1 MKRIGMILPTVLL
14 LLLFVSISSTSLI
27 SFVNAKTRDIS
38 HAQRKLENQ
47 LDAGNTFFAL
57 LGYFQKKYSDSA
69 ALNIAAINTFSAT
82 DTAPEWYNSTIQKM
96 SVGTLEDTYWLQTFD
111 QFQHSFYLP
120 TSTMTLA
127 LQELTPGGDIEVVV
141 RPHKVFPNMLLA
153 TIRVTRSGFAE
164 SIFWGFI
171 SPRYFSNWAVF
182 LLNGISNAYYGPG
195 EFVDGPSYY
204 GGSGIGVAINVPP
217 KTEAEKEH
225 PASQGIGATF
235 VGNMMNRK
243 PRIHQLGY
251 NGSPEKKT
259 LWIDENN
266 DGVKD
271 RELLSAQQYV
281 AWTEYG
287 SKYYVYFGASS
298 SKPAKIIIAN
308 QLQVDGNDLVL
319 SEILT
324 SETGETLEPGTDALK
339 AEAFTKYFPWYFRS
353 GLTYVTD
360 DIKSS
365 MESKF
370 GEMKSYYQGFIDNN
384 RVVSSQSVLDSYFN
398 SSSIGNNS
406 LGVFFGGAVPT
417 SITYEGKFFDSYYY
431 IEDVSTGNNKITV
444 NAINKL
450 DYGSVEVLT
459 DVLSGQQIFARY
471 NLSGFDT
478 SEKYS
483 VHEYWYI
490 EEYEVWEKNNNGWS
504 RKSRNNSRDVAQVV
518 ITKSSEFDSLP
529 PWNAK
534 SFFVT
539 KTGQG
544 AGSVNLLDQDLGT
557 IDMQHAGVFICENDI
572 KVGGGGLPQGTGH
585 GSKLSL
591 VDGRYSFISM
601 AGNIKII
608 GDIVYNDIYSDIQQ
622 YLNKELIG
630 TNVDLN
636 RLVSENNANDM
647 LNLVAIDKDIYMPY
661 EENKNHKN
669 IKIMSNIFAFGN
681 NGSGSFRIEKYED
694 FNDMGYRH
702 VFGTIVGKSA
712 SPTYTYG
719 NNNKIK
725 GFQEFN
731 VYDDRLYSNEDLPVA
746 TPESSLL
753 MAFGFGAR

>member
-1 MKRIGMILPTVLL
+1 MY
-14 LLLFVSISSTSLI
+14 
-27 SFVNAKTRDIS
+27 A
-38 HAQRKLENQ
+38 
-47 LDAGNTFFAL
+47 
-57 LGYFQKKYSDSA
+57 
-69 ALNIAAINTFSAT
+69 
-82 DTAPEWYNSTIQKM
+82 
-96 SVGTLEDTYWLQTFD
+96 
-111 QFQHSFYLP
+111 
-120 TSTMTLA
+120 
-127 LQELTPGGDIEVVV
+127 
-141 RPHKVFPNMLLA
+141 
-153 TIRVTRSGFAE
+153 
-164 SIFWGFI
+164 
-171 SPRYFSNWAVF
+171 
-182 LLNGISNAYYGPG
+182 
-195 EFVDGPSYY
+195 
-204 GGSGIGVAINVPP
+204 
-217 KTEAEKEH
+217 
-225 PASQGIGATF
+225 
-235 VGNMMNRK
+235 
-243 PRIHQLGY
+243 
-251 NGSPEKKT
+251 
-259 LWIDENN
+259 
-266 DGVKD
+266 
-271 RELLSAQQYV
+271 
-281 AWTEYG
+281 
-287 SKYYVYFGASS
+287 
-298 SKPAKIIIAN
+298 
-308 QLQVDGNDLVL
+308 
-319 SEILT
+319 
-324 SETGETLEPGTDALK
+324 
-339 AEAFTKYFPWYFRS
+339 
-353 GLTYVTD
+353 
-360 DIKSS
+360 
-365 MESKF
+365 
-370 GEMKSYYQGFIDNN
+370 
-384 RVVSSQSVLDSYFN
+384 
-398 SSSIGNNS
+398 
-406 LGVFFGGAVPT
+406 
-417 SITYEGKFFDSYYY
+417 
-431 IEDVSTGNNKITV
+431 
-444 NAINKL
+444 
-450 DYGSVEVLT
+450 
-459 DVLSGQQIFARY
+459 
-471 NLSGFDT
+471 
-478 SEKYS
+478 
-483 VHEYWYI
+483 
-490 EEYEVWEKNNNGWS
+490 
-504 RKSRNNSRDVAQVV
+504 
-518 ITKSSEFDSLP
+518 SLP

-702 VFGTIVGKSA
+702 VFGTIVAKSA